1 MKQRVCIAMV
11 ILLGSKVIIA
21 DEPTSALD
29 EVTQR
34 QVMQTVRQ
42 QQEQKTGSAL
52 ILNGHDIG
60 LMAQFVRR
68 LAVMY
73 AGVIVEIGGIRQVLA
88 RPRHPYTGALIGSIP
103 KSRQRGVL
111 GGIPGDRGFWPG
123 KSGRSSRTDRS
134 VR

>member
-1 MKQRVCIAMV
+1 MEQRVCIAMA
-11 ILLGSKVIIA
+11 ILLGPKVIIA

-29 EVTQR
+29 VVTQR
-34 QVMQTVRQ
+34 RVMQTMRQ
-42 QQEQKTGSAL
+42 QQERTGSAL
-52 ILNGHDIG
+52 ILIGHDIG
-60 LMAQFVRR
+60 LMAQFVHR

-73 AGVIVEIGGIRQVLA
+73 AGVIVEIGSIRQVLA

-103 KSRQRGVL
+103 KPRQRGVL

-123 KSGRSSRTDRS
+123 WSGRSSRTDCS